1 MYKIQIANNKVE
13 KRLLE
18 YIELRNDIKGKLDR
32 LKLNPRRE
40 LDAHPLHGK
49 LFGKWSCWL
58 GSNIRLIY
66 VIDDIEQS
74 ITIEA
79 VGTHK
84 EYDY

>member
-58 GSNIRLIY
+58 GSNIRIVY
-66 VIDDIEQS
+66 RINDIQE
-74 ITIEA
+74 TIIIESA
-79 VGTHK
+79 GTHK
-84 EYDY
+84 IY